1 MNTAPNLERTI
12 ESMLANIKVVS
23 DSESAG
29 RERARDTRD
38 RFFKAQEF
46 IANSHIPPRHLNTAA
61 REDGSWG
68 KNFNMLKAMVG
79 TGTLSLIIG
88 IRGCGKTQL
97 AVGLLKHAA
106 HSGYSP
112 LYCTAARIGIELR
125 SAFTKDGNGV
135 TEKSILKKFTA
146 PRVLVIDEFGK
157 SNESGYQDVVMFELL
172 NQRYNEMK
180 DTFLL
185 SNHASTELTAHLG
198 ASLLSRI
205 QECGGV
211 VELDNASFRD
221 GGAK

>member
-1 MNTAPNLERTI
+1 MNATHNLERTI
-12 ESMLANIKVVS
+12 EDMLSGIKIIN
-23 DSESAG
+23 DSEAAN

-38 RFFKAQEF
+38 RFFKAQTL
-46 IANSHIPPRHLNTAA
+46 IANSHIPPRHLSTVPL
-61 REDGSWG
+61 EDGVWG
-68 KNFNMLKAMVG
+68 EKFTKLKALVG
-79 TGTLSLIIG
+79 TGTLSLLIG

-106 HSGYSP
+106 HLGCSP

-125 SAFTKDGNGV
+125 SAFTKDGTGV
-135 TEKSILKKFTA
+135 TEKSVLKKYTL

-185 SNHASTELTAHLG
+185 SNHTSTELVEQLG
-198 ASLLSRI
+198 ASIVSRV
-205 QECGGV
+205 QECGLV
-211 VELDNASFRD
+211 VELTNPSFRV

>member
-12 ESMLANIKVVS
+12 EDMLAKIKVVS

-29 RERARDTRD
+29 RERARDVRD
-38 RFFKAQEF
+38 RFFKAQEL
-46 IANSHIPPRHLNTAA
+46 IANAHIPPRHLQTAPS
-61 REDGSWG
+61 EDGSWG

-79 TGTLSLIIG
+79 TGTLSLLIG

-106 HSGYSP
+106 HSGLSP

-125 SAFTKDGNGV
+125 SAFTKDGTGV
-135 TEKSILKKFTA
+135 TEKIILKKYTL

-157 SNESGYQDVVMFELL
+157 SNESSYQDVVMFELL

-180 DTFLL
+180 DTFIL
-185 SNHASTELTAHLG
+185 SNHSLSELNTHLG

-211 VELDNASFRD
+211 VELDNTSFRT
-221 GGAK
+221 GGVK

>member
-1 MNTAPNLERTI
+1 
-12 ESMLANIKVVS
+12 MLANIKVVS
-23 DSESAG
+23 DTESAG

-38 RFFKAQEF
+38 RFMRAQEF
-46 IANSHIPPRHLNTAA
+46 IAKSHIPPRHLNTPAN
-61 REDGSWG
+61 EDGSWG
-68 KNFNMLKAMVG
+68 KNLNMLKGMVG

-97 AVGLLKHAA
+97 AVELLKHAA

-125 SAFTKDGNGV
+125 SAFAKDGSGT
-135 TEKSILKKFTA
+135 TEKTILKKYTL
-146 PRVLVIDEFGK
+146 PRVLVVDEFGK

-185 SNHASTELTAHLG
+185 SNHAVGELSQHLG

-211 VELDNASFRD
+211 VELNNPSFRE